1 MITRSYY
8 DEESTSSQILEI
20 MDKNIRKTYKS
31 YTGKK
36 DEAEKERTNLD
47 RRQIEL
53 YWNTKR
59 AENDKS

>member
-1 MITRSYY
+1 MH

-20 MDKNIRKTYKS
+20 MDKNILKTYKS
-31 YTGKK
+31 YTEKK
-36 DEAEKERTNLD
+36 DEVEKERTNLD

>member
-1 MITRSYY
+1 MH

-20 MDKNIRKTYKS
+20 IDKNIRKTYKR
-31 YTGKK
+31 YIGKK
-36 DEAEKERTNLD
+36 DEVEKERTNLD